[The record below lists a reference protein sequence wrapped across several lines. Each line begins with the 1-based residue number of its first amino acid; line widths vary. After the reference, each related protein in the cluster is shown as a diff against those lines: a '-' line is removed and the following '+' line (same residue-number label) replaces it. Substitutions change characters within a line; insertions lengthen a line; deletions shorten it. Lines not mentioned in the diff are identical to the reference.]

1 MAGFLGGLVWG
12 TNTQLYD
19 LDFYLWCLDTCATLG
34 AREFE
39 ALDVHHLIVRKSGI
53 WGTISRALSKVTCA
67 RSSCTS

>member
-1 MAGFLGGLVWG
+1 MPSRPEMAGSPESSHMG

-39 ALDVHHLIVRKSGI
+39 ASIS
-53 WGTISRALSKVTCA
+53 TI
-67 RSSCTS
+67 